1 VNYNCLISIFGS
13 DGSVQ
18 LTHGG
23 IECGQGIHT
32 VAVQVLAYS
41 LKIPLDIITVKHP
54 ESFLNANGADTGGS
68 TTTELVCLV
77 IEICLF
83 LLFNY
88 HLFKVIIELKGYN

>member
-1 VNYNCLISIFGS
+1 MISIFGS

-41 LKIPLDIITVKHP
+41 LKIPLEIISVKHA

-77 IEICLF
+77 IEFCFDFYIQLTS
-83 LLFNY
+83 
-88 HLFKVIIELKGYN
+88 IIIGDRTLRL